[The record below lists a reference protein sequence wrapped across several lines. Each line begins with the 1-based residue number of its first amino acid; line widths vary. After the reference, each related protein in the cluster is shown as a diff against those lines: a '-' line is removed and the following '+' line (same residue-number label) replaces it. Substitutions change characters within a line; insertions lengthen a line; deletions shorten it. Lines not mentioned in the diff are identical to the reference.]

1 MEEKMTKENESDGF
15 LRTTLNIFEK
25 GYYRLVWKGLIIW
38 PLVLCIGS
46 VPIIF
51 FSNLMF
57 GLCITLLIFFSTY
70 FIRVKAR
77 SYWKLAFKLMLIPFI
92 SSVVLYFLIDTLLKF
107 VGETYRTLDLPFLPF
122 FMIGIPLI
130 SILFYLFCTRQDA
143 LKRKQ
148 FKEIFPVAVDL
159 NTFFY
164 LVWATGLISLSP
176 YFFQEKFLNGIFIKE
191 LGTVL
196 SSNKEAVLNFIRAT
210 VLPFLVSNAL
220 LKYLIQR
227 DKFIEDQKKDS
238 KEG

>member
-1 MEEKMTKENESDGF
+1 MTKENESDGF
-15 LRTTLNIFEK
+15 LRTTLNIIEK
-25 GYYRLVWKGLIIW
+25 GYYKLESKGLIIW

-51 FSNLMF
+51 FSNLIL
-57 GLCITLLIFFSTY
+57 GICITLLILFSTY
-70 FIRVKAR
+70 FIQVKAR
-77 SYWKLAFKLMLIPFI
+77 SYWKLAFKLMLIPFMG
-92 SSVVLYFLIDTLLKF
+92 SVLLYFLIDTLLKF
-107 VGETYRTLDLPFLPF
+107 DVETYRTLELPFSPF

-130 SILFYLFCTRQDA
+130 SILLYLFCTRQDA

-159 NTFFY
+159 NTFIY

-176 YFFQEKFLNGIFIKE
+176 YFFQEKSLNVIFIKE

-196 SSNKEAVLNFIRAT
+196 SNNKETVLNFIRAT

-227 DKFIEDQKKDS
+227 DKFIEDQQKDS
-238 KEG
+238 K